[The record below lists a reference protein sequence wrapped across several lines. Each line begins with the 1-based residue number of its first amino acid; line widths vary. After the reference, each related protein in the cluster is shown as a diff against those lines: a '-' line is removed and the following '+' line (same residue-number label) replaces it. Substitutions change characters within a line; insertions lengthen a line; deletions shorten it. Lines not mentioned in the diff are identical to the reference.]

1 MDVRRRSPFPIS
13 KSHRRTTFLT
23 PKCCPNYSVNHIQF
37 TIEKKR
43 NIIQRFGFQIE
54 LLNLS
59 KKGKNLINQRTFF
72 WRICDSHILILDIL
86 VLNTSLFSVS
96 ELRAQ
101 TTIPCVGIFKFR
113 RRQGRPGEPGGAME
127 CYFVDF
133 H

>member
-1 MDVRRRSPFPIS
+1 MDVRRRSPYPIS
-13 KSHRRTTFLT
+13 KSHRRSTFLT

-72 WRICDSHILILDIL
+72 WRICNSHILIL

-96 ELRAQ
+96 ELWADYNPLCWRFQVQEKA
-101 TTIPCVGIFKFR
+101 
-113 RRQGRPGEPGGAME
+113 GEAGPARWCHGVL
-127 CYFVDF
+127 C
-133 H
+133 